1 MTFASSRGCRKRS
14 FCHLNKMLAEPSL
27 LRRLAAENETKV
39 LPPGQVLLDFH
50 KYIRNI
56 PVVVRGHVKVVGEDG
71 EGNEILLY
79 YLKPGDSCVMSILGA
94 LSNSASKVR
103 AVTVDETEIIFI
115 RPERAASLIRESP
128 AWAEYIFK
136 LYQTRFEELL
146 QTVTNVN
153 FKKLD
158 DRILH
163 LLEERAKLFQNRSI
177 TVTHQEIADE
187 IGSPREAIS
196 RVLKKLE
203 REGVLKLFRGKIE
216 LS

>member
-1 MTFASSRGCRKRS
+1 
-14 FCHLNKMLAEPSL
+14 MLADASL
-27 LRRLAAENETKV
+27 LRRLAAENEIKV

-50 KYIRNI
+50 KYIRSI
-56 PVVVRGHVKVVGEDG
+56 PVIVRGHVKVTGEDD

-94 LSNSASKVR
+94 MNNAASKVR

-115 RPERAASLIRESP
+115 RPERAASLIREYP
-128 AWAEYIFK
+128 AWGEYIFR
-136 LYQTRFEELL
+136 LYQTRYEELL
-146 QTVTNVN
+146 QAVTKIN

-158 DRILH
+158 DRILD
-163 LLEERAKLFQNRSI
+163 LLEERSKLFKTRLL

-203 REGVLKLFRGKIE
+203 REGDIKLFRGKIE
-216 LS
+216 LV

>member
-1 MTFASSRGCRKRS
+1 MS
-14 FCHLNKMLAEPSL
+14 MLADPSL
-27 LRRLAAENETKV
+27 LRHLAAENETKV

-50 KYIRNI
+50 KYIRSI
-56 PVVVRGHVKVVGEDG
+56 PVVVRGHVKVVGEDDD
-71 EGNEILLY
+71 GNEILLY

-94 LSNSASKVR
+94 MNGSTSKVR

-115 RPERAASLIRESP
+115 RPERAAALIRESP

-136 LYQTRFEELL
+136 LYQTRYEELL
-146 QTVTNVN
+146 QAVTNVN

-158 DRILH
+158 DRILG
-163 LLEERAKLFQNRSI
+163 LLEERASLFKSRLI

-203 REGVLKLFRGKIE
+203 HEGAVKLYRGKIE
-216 LS
+216 LI

>member
-1 MTFASSRGCRKRS
+1 
-14 FCHLNKMLAEPSL
+14 MLADPSL
-27 LRRLAAENETKV
+27 LRRLAAENEVKV

-56 PVVVRGHVKVVGEDG
+56 PVVLRGHVKVVGEDD

-79 YLKPGDSCVMSILGA
+79 YLKPGESCVMSILGA
-94 LSNSASKVR
+94 LNSSASKVR

-115 RPERAASLIRESP
+115 RPERAAALIRESP

-136 LYQTRFEELL
+136 LYQTRYEELL
-146 QTVTNVN
+146 EAVTKVN

-158 DRILH
+158 DRIMD
-163 LLEERAKLFQNRSI
+163 LLEERAKLFGTRLL
-177 TVTHQEIADE
+177 TVTHQEIANE

-203 REGVLKLFRGKIE
+203 RAGAVRLFRGKIE
-216 LS
+216 LV

>member
-1 MTFASSRGCRKRS
+1 
-14 FCHLNKMLAEPSL
+14 MLADSSL

-56 PVVVRGHVKVVGEDG
+56 PVVVRGHVKVVGEDD

-79 YLKPGDSCVMSILGA
+79 YLQPGDSCVMSILGA
-94 LSNSASKVR
+94 LNGSSSKVR
-103 AVTVDETEIIFI
+103 AITVGETEIIFI

-136 LYQTRFEELL
+136 LYQTRYEELL
-146 QTVTNVN
+146 EVVTKVN

-158 DRILH
+158 DRIID
-163 LLEERAKLFQNRSI
+163 LLENKSKLFGTRLLD
-177 TVTHQEIADE
+177 VTHQEIANE

-203 REGVLKLFRGKIE
+203 NEGVVKLFRGKIE
-216 LS
+216 LV

>member
-1 MTFASSRGCRKRS
+1 
-14 FCHLNKMLAEPSL
+14 MLADPSL
-27 LRRLAAENETKV
+27 LRRLAAENEVKV

-50 KYIRNI
+50 KYIRSI
-56 PVVVRGHVKVVGEDG
+56 PVVLRGHVKVVGEDD

-79 YLKPGDSCVMSILGA
+79 YLKPGESCVMSILGA
-94 LSNSASKVR
+94 LNSSASKVR

-136 LYQTRFEELL
+136 LYQTRYEELL
-146 QTVTNVN
+146 EAVTKVN

-158 DRILH
+158 DRIID
-163 LLEERAKLFQNRSI
+163 LLEERAKLFETRLI

-203 REGVLKLFRGKIE
+203 RAGAVRLFRGKIE
-216 LS
+216 LV